1 MYQTPNLLHQR
12 FFMSIAFPSFSG
24 ESDDAE
30 INIVERYLKSA
41 WSRAIFPDGIYL
53 ANVLFAIEFKWY

>member
-1 MYQTPNLLHQR
+1 
-12 FFMSIAFPSFSG
+12 MSVAFPGFSS

-41 WSRAIFPDGIYL
+41 WGGAIFPDGIYL